1 MARISY
7 TQSPGAKNT
16 HLIEDL
22 LELVRDGKQG
32 CVDGVVKMIAD
43 LHENGSDC
51 RYLKALGG
59 GLLEL
64 KTRTP
69 TGGSRVYLF
78 QGSEGEYVLCR
89 AECKRE
95 TKANTTL
102 LGYTAEEFVKYQ
114 EQAKPASGNVEREA
128 KVKHE
133 KGNDKKDNK
142 QSKEKRKKRN
152 R

>member
-7 TQSPGAKNT
+7 TQSPDARNT

-22 LELVRDGKQG
+22 VEMVRDGKQG

-78 QGSEGEYVLCR
+78 QGSEGEYILCR

-102 LGYTAEEFVKYQ
+102 LEHTAEEFVKYQ
-114 EQAKPASGNVEREA
+114 EKTKKA
-128 KVKHE
+128 KVNHE
-133 KGNDKKDNK
+133 KDNDKKDSK
-142 QSKEKRKKRN
+142 QSQEKRKKRN

>member
-1 MARISY
+1 VTRITY

-22 LELVRDGKQG
+22 LEMVRDGKQG

-78 QGSEGEYVLCR
+78 QGSGGEYVLCR

-95 TKANTTL
+95 AKANTTL
-102 LGYTAEEFVKYQ
+102 LEHTAELFVQHK
-114 EQAKPASGNVEREA
+114 EAEKA
-128 KVKHE
+128 KVKDE
-133 KGNDKKDNK
+133 TPNK
-142 QSKEKRKKRN
+142 QDNNKQDKAKRKKRN

>member
-7 TQSPGAKNT
+7 TQSPGAKHT

-22 LELVRDGKQG
+22 LEMVRDGKQG
-32 CVDGVVKMIAD
+32 CVDGIVKMIAD
-43 LHENGSDC
+43 LHENGSEC

-102 LGYTAEEFVKYQ
+102 LEHTAEEFVKYQ
-114 EQAKPASGNVEREA
+114 EKVKKA

-133 KGNDKKDNK
+133 KADDEKDSK
-142 QSKEKRKKRN
+142 QSKEKRKKRD

>member
-1 MARISY
+1 MERISY
-7 TQSPGAKNT
+7 TQSPGARNT

-22 LELVRDGKQG
+22 LEMVRDGKQG

-43 LHENGSDC
+43 LHENGSEC

-102 LGYTAEEFVKYQ
+102 LEHTAELFVQYQ
-114 EQAKPASGNVEREA
+114 ERAKKA
-128 KVKHE
+128 KVK
-133 KGNDKKDNK
+133 NDEGKK
-142 QSKEKRKKRN
+142 QSQEKRKKRN

>member
-1 MARISY
+1 MVRITY
-7 TQSPGAKNT
+7 TQSPGVKNP

-22 LELVRDGKQG
+22 LEMVRNGKQG

-43 LHENGSDC
+43 LHESGSGC

-69 TGGSRVYLF
+69 TGGARVYLF
-78 QGSEGEYVLCR
+78 QGGEGEYVLCR

-102 LGYTAEEFVKYQ
+102 LEHTAEEFVKHQ
-114 EQAKPASGNVEREA
+114 EKAKKA
-128 KVKHE
+128 KVKDE
-133 KGNDKKDNK
+133 KATDKEDSK
-142 QSKEKRKKRN
+142 QKKGKRKR
-152 R
+152 RDR

>member
-7 TQSPGAKNT
+7 TQSPGTKNT

-22 LELVRDGKQG
+22 LELVRGGRQG
-32 CVDGVVKMIAD
+32 CVDGIVKMIAD
-43 LHENGSDC
+43 LHENGSEC

-69 TGGSRVYLF
+69 TGAPRVYLF

-95 TKANTTL
+95 TRANTTL
-102 LGYTAEEFVKYQ
+102 LEHTAEEFVKYQ
-114 EQAKPASGNVEREA
+114 EKAKLALSKVERKA
-128 KVKHE
+128 KVKDE
-133 KGNDKKDNK
+133 KDDAKKDRK
-142 QSKEKRKKRN
+142 QDQEKRKKRN

>member
-1 MARISY
+1 MVALY
-7 TQSPGAKNT
+7 LPHGAYHLHAVSRHTKNT

-22 LELVRDGKQG
+22 LEMVRDGKQG

-78 QGSEGEYVLCR
+78 QGSEGEYVLYR

-102 LGYTAEEFVKYQ
+102 LEHTAEEFVKYQ
-114 EQAKPASGNVEREA
+114 EQAKKA
-128 KVKHE
+128 KVQDE
-133 KGNDKKDNK
+133 KATDKEDSK

>member
-1 MARISY
+1 MARITY

-22 LELVRDGKQG
+22 LEMVRDGKQG

-43 LHENGSDC
+43 LHENGSEC

-102 LGYTAEEFVKYQ
+102 LEQTAELYVQHKEAEK
-114 EQAKPASGNVEREA
+114 A
-128 KVKHE
+128 KVKDE
-133 KGNDKKDNK
+133 KASKQDKA
-142 QSKEKRKKRN
+142 KRKKRN